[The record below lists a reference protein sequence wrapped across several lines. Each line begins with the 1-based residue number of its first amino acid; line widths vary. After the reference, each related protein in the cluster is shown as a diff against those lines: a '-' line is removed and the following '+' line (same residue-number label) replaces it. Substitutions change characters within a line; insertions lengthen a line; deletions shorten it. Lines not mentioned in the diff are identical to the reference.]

1 MSEYEQRFSELVK
14 FVPMIQENEE
24 HKCKRFMAGLNVR
37 IKVHLAW
44 ASQNNFGELVE
55 AALKVERTV
64 SVLTQGR
71 PDSKR
76 GAPSTSQ
83 PGTSQFSR
91 KKETKWTSSRGS
103 GRGVASSQGSFRS
116 SAATGGG
123 RSSGSS
129 FPLCPTCQRRH
140 LGECRMNITGCFH
153 CGQEGHFIRDCPQ
166 LVAAET
172 SEVGTVASTPG
183 TCGPSQTGRGGSGR
197 GGSSATD
204 RGRGRGAGGRGST
217 PISQIQSGIRT
228 QAQVFS
234 VTQQEADASPD
245 VITGIISVYDHD
257 AYALVDPGTTHS
269 FISVPF
275 TERHQIES
283 QPIDGRMV
291 VSVPN
296 GDTMISGRIVPGSRL
311 VIQNKDFP
319 ADLIVLS
326 IHDFDI
332 ILGMDWLSKHRD
344 TLDCYK
350 KEVRLVR
357 PEEPGV
363 IFRGIRREITPS
375 LINAMTASKMLRKGC
390 QGYLAFIVDRRQ
402 EGTRLED
409 ISIIKEFPDVFPDDI
424 SGLPPDREVE
434 FTIDLIPETEPISIP
449 PYRMAPAE
457 MRELKAQ
464 LEDLLSKGFI
474 RPSISPWGAPVLF
487 VKKKDGS
494 LRLCIDY
501 RQLNR
506 VTICNQYPLPRID
519 ELFDQLQGSRV
530 YSKIDLRSGY
540 HQLRVQESDVPK
552 TAFRTRYGHYEFL
565 VMPFGLTNA
574 PAAFMDL
581 MNRVFQPYLDRFVII
596 FIDDILVYSGSSEE
610 HSEHLRIVLQTL
622 RERQLYAKLSKCQFW
637 LDRVAFLGHVI
648 SAEGVSVDPQKIE
661 AVVNWKPPK
670 SVSEVRSF
678 LGLAG
683 YYRKFVEGFS
693 KIAAPLTKL
702 TRKDVKYDWVD
713 ACQQSFEE
721 LKSRLTSAPV
731 LVLPN
736 GRDEFVVYSDASR
749 QGLGCVLMQNDRV
762 IAYASRQL
770 KKHEQNYP
778 THDLELA
785 AVVFALKIWR
795 HYLYGVPCRIFTDHK
810 SLKYIFTQK
819 ELNLRQRRWLEL
831 IKDYDCTIEYHP
843 GKANVVADAL
853 SRRPESSL
861 SHMRSGYL
869 PLLVDLR
876 ALGVILEVDDSG
888 ALLATFHVR
897 PLLVDQIL
905 VGQSQDPQMIKLK
918 EEIEK
923 GKKAEFQIRD
933 DGMIVKGKRMCVP
946 EYGELKRDI
955 MEEAHS
961 SAYAM
966 HPGSTK
972 MYRTL
977 KEHYWWNGMKKEIA
991 NFVSRCLTCQQVKAE
1006 HQKPAGK
1013 IQLLPIPVWKWEMIT
1028 MDFVTGLPRTQR
1040 QHDAI
1045 WVIVDRLT
1053 KSAHFLPINVEDSLE
1068 KLAQLYVDEIVRLH
1082 GVPVS
1087 IVSDRDPRFTSRFW
1101 PSLQTA
1107 LGTRLH
1113 FSTAFHPQTD
1123 GQSERTIQTLEDMLR
1138 ACVMEFKGSWDT
1150 HLALMEFAY
1159 NNSYQTSIEMAP
1171 FEALYGRKCRTPVCW
1186 DEVGERRLVGP
1197 ELVQITSEKVK
1208 VVRDNLKIARNR
1220 QKSYADNR
1228 RRDLQFKIGD

>member
-1 MSEYEQRFSELVK
+1 
-14 FVPMIQENEE
+14 
-24 HKCKRFMAGLNVR
+24 
-37 IKVHLAW
+37 
-44 ASQNNFGELVE
+44 
-55 AALKVERTV
+55 
-64 SVLTQGR
+64 
-71 PDSKR
+71 
-76 GAPSTSQ
+76 
-83 PGTSQFSR
+83 
-91 KKETKWTSSRGS
+91 
-103 GRGVASSQGSFRS
+103 
-116 SAATGGG
+116 
-123 RSSGSS
+123 
-129 FPLCPTCQRRH
+129 
-140 LGECRMNITGCFH
+140 MNMTGCFH
-153 CGQEGHFIRDCPQ
+153 CGQKGHFIRDCPQ
-166 LVAAET
+166 LVVVET
-172 SEVGTVASTPG
+172 SEEGTIASTPG
-183 TCGPSQTGRGGSGR
+183 TSGPSQASRGGSGR
-197 GGSSATD
+197 GFSTEPG

-217 PISQIQSGIRT
+217 PIGQIQSGTRT
-228 QAQVFS
+228 QARVFT

-245 VITGIISVYDHD
+245 VITGMISVYDHD
-257 AYALVDPGTTHS
+257 AYALVDPGATHS

-283 QPIDGRMV
+283 QPIDSRMV

-319 ADLIVLS
+319 AYLIVLS

-332 ILGMDWLSKHRD
+332 ILGMDWLSKHRA

-409 ISIIKEFPDVFPDDI
+409 IPIIKEFPDVFPDDI

-457 MRELKAQ
+457 LRELKAQ

-487 VKKKDGS
+487 VKKKYGS

-506 VTICNQYPLPRID
+506 VTIRNQYPLPRID
-519 ELFDQLQGSRV
+519 ELFDQLQRSRV

-581 MNRVFQPYLDRFVII
+581 MNRVFQPYLDRFVIV

-622 RERQLYAKLSKCQFW
+622 RERQFYAKLSKCQFW

-670 SVSEVRSF
+670 NVSEVRSF

-713 ACQQSFEE
+713 ACQKSFDE
-721 LKSRLTSAPV
+721 LKGRLTSAPV
-731 LVLPN
+731 LALPN
-736 GRDEFVVYSDASR
+736 GRDGFVVYSDASR

-785 AVVFALKIWR
+785 AIVFALKIWR

-853 SRRPESSL
+853 SRQPESSL

-876 ALGVILEVDDSG
+876 ALGVILEVEDSG

-905 VGQSQDPQMIKLK
+905 AGQS
-918 EEIEK
+918 
-923 GKKAEFQIRD
+923 
-933 DGMIVKGKRMCVP
+933 
-946 EYGELKRDI
+946 
-955 MEEAHS
+955 
-961 SAYAM
+961 
-966 HPGSTK
+966 
-972 MYRTL
+972 
-977 KEHYWWNGMKKEIA
+977 
-991 NFVSRCLTCQQVKAE
+991 
-1006 HQKPAGK
+1006 
-1013 IQLLPIPVWKWEMIT
+1013 
-1028 MDFVTGLPRTQR
+1028 
-1040 QHDAI
+1040 
-1045 WVIVDRLT
+1045 
-1053 KSAHFLPINVEDSLE
+1053 
-1068 KLAQLYVDEIVRLH
+1068 
-1082 GVPVS
+1082 
-1087 IVSDRDPRFTSRFW
+1087 
-1101 PSLQTA
+1101 
-1107 LGTRLH
+1107 
-1113 FSTAFHPQTD
+1113 
-1123 GQSERTIQTLEDMLR
+1123 
-1138 ACVMEFKGSWDT
+1138 
-1150 HLALMEFAY
+1150 
-1159 NNSYQTSIEMAP
+1159 
-1171 FEALYGRKCRTPVCW
+1171 
-1186 DEVGERRLVGP
+1186 
-1197 ELVQITSEKVK
+1197 
-1208 VVRDNLKIARNR
+1208 
-1220 QKSYADNR
+1220 
-1228 RRDLQFKIGD
+1228 